1 MATQLTDL
9 NLTTSAATFVAEQF
23 VDAGWGVYWQ
33 ATDVFSGTATEGEV
47 TLVSEF
53 PDDPSLLVLPPA
65 TRSASKV
72 LLPAFA
78 VTLSSEPYEV
88 ALAGLGETVFE
99 QRAMLMVDGF
109 AADQAQYLAFATM
122 FRNWFKEGVLLPV
135 YDYETN
141 PTSPSLIDID
151 VIFEGRRIDRTE
163 LVGPTIP
170 PTARYYLNMEVE
182 LMFFE

>member
-9 NLTTSAATFVAEQF
+9 NLTTSAATFVAQQF
-23 VDAGWGVYWQ
+23 VDAGWAVYWQ
-33 ATDVFSGTATEGEV
+33 ATNVYSGTAVEGEV
-47 TLVSEF
+47 TMIAEF
-53 PDDPSLLVLPPA
+53 PDDPNVLVLPPA
-65 TRSASKV
+65 TRSSSKV

-78 VTLSSEPYEV
+78 VTLSSEPFEV
-88 ALAGLGETVFE
+88 ERAGLGEDVFE
-99 QRAMLMVDGF
+99 QSARITVDGF
-109 AADQAQYLAFATM
+109 AADQAQYMAFATM
-122 FRNWFKEGVLLPV
+122 FRNWFKEGVILPV
-135 YDYETN
+135 YDYET
-141 PTSPSLIDID
+141 TPSTPSVIDID